1 MEILWLAILFYS
13 LGLTAVLHF
22 RPALMFNENGTW
34 KEFGYHR
41 AASARYTMFPVWL
54 FAIVWA
60 IVSYTLAAA
69 IVWGWRS
76 VPATSAAM
84 MAAVPAGGLFAS
96 RGLSEE
102 EMEED
107 DDRGEYDVTLEEDD
121 MVPVS
126 SATTT
131 APTPPLPPMTE
142 TIRMRPSSKRIQTP
156 ARQPR
161 MGYYVLDPASEKSGL
176 RRYIYYGDA
185 PPTQSAASEPLSLL
199 RGPPAQGVSM

>member
-13 LGLTAVLHF
+13 VGLAAVLHF

-41 AASARYTMFPVWL
+41 AAAARYTMFPVWL
-54 FAIVWA
+54 FAIAWA

-69 IVWGWRS
+69 LIWTWRLSPS
-76 VPATSAAM
+76 VPAAM
-84 MAAVPAGGLFAS
+84 MAVPAGGLFAS
-96 RGLSEE
+96 RRLSEE
-102 EMEED
+102 EMEEED
-107 DDRGEYDVTLEEDD
+107 GGQDVTLEEDD

-126 SATTT
+126 SA
-131 APTPPLPPMTE
+131 PPPLTE
-142 TIRMRPSSKRIQTP
+142 TIRMRPSANRIQTP

-199 RGPPAQGVSM
+199 RGPPTV